1 MKRFFALLLVL
12 SLIACFFVGCGN
24 KDNTTANDNTPTES
38 DSANSTESQS
48 ADPSDFKIGVI
59 LIGDENEA
67 YTAAHIDG
75 IEAAKEA
82 LGLSDD
88 AIIYKYGIPE
98 DETCY
103 DTAIDLVEQGCKL
116 IFANSFSHESY
127 LFQAAEENP
136 DVLFAHTSGTMAA
149 DSGLD
154 NVCNYFTDVY
164 QSRYVSGVVAGLKL
178 KELMDAGTVTDPY
191 IGYVGAFPY
200 AEVISGYTAF
210 FLGVRSIVPEA
221 HMDVQY
227 INSWYDVTAEA
238 TAADALIAKGCVIIG
253 QHTDSTGA
261 PTAVQAALDDGTVCY
276 SIGYNIDML
285 SVSPTG
291 CLTSSQNNWGVL
303 YETIIRDAMETGAF
317 ATHDYTAGYE
327 EGAVQISALGQS
339 CAEGTAE
346 KVAEVEQALHDG
358 TLHVFDTST
367 FTVDGKTLDSY
378 DQAYGYEG
386 NELIWDGYFHESELR
401 SAPLFDIPIDG
412 ITDLG
417 A

>member
-1 MKRFFALLLVL
+1 MKRLFALLLVFAM
-12 SLIACFFVGCGN
+12 IACLFAGCGADDSSA
-24 KDNTTANDNTPTES
+24 KETAPDDTQEDTPEAAGND
-38 DSANSTESQS
+38 
-48 ADPSDFKIGVI
+48 ADAFKIGFI
-59 LIGDENEA
+59 MIGDENEA

-75 IEAAKEA
+75 VRAAQQA
-82 LGLSDD
+82 LGLRDD
-88 AIIYKYGIPE
+88 QIIFKYGIPE

-149 DSGLD
+149 SSGLD

-178 KELMDAGTVTDPY
+178 QQLLDDGSITDPY
-191 IGYVGAFPY
+191 IGYIGAFPY
-200 AEVISGYTAF
+200 AEVVSGYAAF

-227 INSWYDVTAEA
+227 INAWYDVTAEA
-238 TAADALIAKGCVIIG
+238 TAANALIAKGCVMIG
-253 QHTDSTGA
+253 QHTDSIGA

-276 SIGYNIDML
+276 SVGYNIDML

-291 CLTSSQNNWGVL
+291 CLTSAQNNWGVL
-303 YETIIRDAMETGAF
+303 YEIIIRDAMENGKFSTY
-317 ATHDYTAGYE
+317 DYTAGYE
-327 EGAVQISALGQS
+327 EGAVQLSELGQS
-339 CAEGTAE
+339 CAPGTAE
-346 KVAEVEQALHDG
+346 KVQEVEQALHDG

-367 FTVDGKTLDSY
+367 FTVDGQTLTSY
-378 DQAYGYEG
+378 DQAFGYEG

-401 SAPLFDIPIDG
+401 SAPLFDLHIDG
-412 ITDLG
+412 ITELS
-417 A
+417 